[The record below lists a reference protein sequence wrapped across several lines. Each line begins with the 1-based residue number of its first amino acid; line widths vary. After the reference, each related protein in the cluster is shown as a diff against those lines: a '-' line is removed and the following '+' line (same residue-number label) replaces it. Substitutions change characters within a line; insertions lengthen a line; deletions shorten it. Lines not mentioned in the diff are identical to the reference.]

1 MNARHDVGREVPRH
15 LRHQL
20 GAVSFEPMT
29 DQRKPVV
36 RSGIRPSQTLTPIDA
51 TSAVVEWKGG
61 KRLAVP
67 LSDVR
72 DRVWAFYDDDWRKS
86 TVVKIKKKTGARVI
100 ELPGGEK
107 KSIPAERVKPMLA

>member
-1 MNARHDVGREVPRH
+1 MRR
-15 LRHQL
+15 
-20 GAVSFEPMT
+20 
-29 DQRKPVV
+29 
-36 RSGIRPSQTLTPIDA
+36 DA

>member
-1 MNARHDVGREVPRH
+1 MRR
-15 LRHQL
+15 
-20 GAVSFEPMT
+20 
-29 DQRKPVV
+29 
-36 RSGIRPSQTLTPIDA
+36 DA

-86 TVVKIKKKTGARVI
+86 TVVKIKKKTGVRVI